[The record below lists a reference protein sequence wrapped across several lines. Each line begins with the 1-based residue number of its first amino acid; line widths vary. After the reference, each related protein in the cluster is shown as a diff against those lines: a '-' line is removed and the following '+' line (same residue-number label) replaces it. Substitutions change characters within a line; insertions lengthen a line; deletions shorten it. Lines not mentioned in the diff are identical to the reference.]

1 MTLLQWLVAALT
13 AIFVAAVAFLQW
25 RTAQQ
30 KAVLDLFDRRFK
42 IYETV
47 KTCVYEANR
56 NAGYFNEER
65 EREFLKVRDDAYFWF
80 GNDIQDYLE
89 DLRKELVK
97 RDQSSNVA
105 NKFYEIGQPRFA
117 KYMRFSQTVPTISR
131 FEKFFLQ

>member
-1 MTLLQWLVAALT
+1 MILQWLVAALT

-65 EREFLKVRDDAYFWF
+65 EKEFLKVRDDAYFWF

-105 NKFYEIGQPRFA
+105 NKFYEIGQPRSA